1 MSAALGG
8 AAAFATPSALNPQPV
23 QSSANGFADLDSGE
37 FLQIILSEL
46 TNQDP
51 LAPNDTGAILEQLSN
66 LRNIESQA
74 SLETKFEALVTQ
86 NAISTSAN
94 MIGKFVEGL
103 NGANNT
109 VAGIVNSLTIE
120 DGKPI
125 LKLSD
130 GSSLPADR
138 VAQVREPDDTNSALS
153 GLLGGIDPESV
164 LGLLIAGVDGS
175 GETIAGVVTGIR
187 FEGGAP
193 FFELDTGRALP
204 FEGLR
209 AIRPL
214 EQGDAG

>member
-1 MSAALGG
+1 MSAALGS
-8 AAAFATPSALNPQPV
+8 AAAFAPQNTQNV
-23 QSSANGFADLDSGE
+23 QPNQSGNAYADLESGE

-46 TNQDP
+46 SNQDP
-51 LAPNDTGAILEQLSN
+51 LAPNDTGAILEQLSS

-74 SLETKFEALVTQ
+74 SLESKFEALVTQ

-103 NGANNT
+103 NSANNT
-109 VAGIVNSLTIE
+109 VAGVVNSLAIE

-125 LKLSD
+125 LRLSD
-130 GSSLPADR
+130 GSSLDAER
-138 VAQVREPDDTNSALS
+138 VLQVRDADGEVDNIG

-164 LGLLIAGVDGS
+164 LGMMVAGTDS
-175 GETIAGVVTGIR
+175 EGEAVTGVVTGIR

-193 FFELDTGRALP
+193 FFELDTGRAMP
-204 FEGLR
+204 FSGLR

-214 EQGDAG
+214 DESSAG